1 MSNRRNRPPNRWGC
15 KPDGDV
21 CVQHDMPLECPHG
34 CKYVNKHYC
43 SATIQRAVEE
53 RLLQKQGGK

>member
-21 CVQHDMPLECPHG
+21 CVMHDEPLICRHG
-34 CKYVNKHYC
+34 CTQAYIHTCAEGENG
-43 SATIQRAVEE
+43 TNPTE
-53 RLLQKQGGK
+53 GKSDG